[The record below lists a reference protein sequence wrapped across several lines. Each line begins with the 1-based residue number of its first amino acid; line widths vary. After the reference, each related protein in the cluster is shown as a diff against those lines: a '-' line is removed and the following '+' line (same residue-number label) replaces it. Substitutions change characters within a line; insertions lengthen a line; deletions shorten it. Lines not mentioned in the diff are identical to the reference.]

1 MKIPFNYLPAS
12 WGLKGKSRKIAEAE
26 YYLSGIDLE
35 LKLIDINEENEIE
48 KQLKTLVV
56 KRKYEKITEYDF
68 DIETTKLKF
77 TGDDLVLALLD
88 IEYKHHKIEKQAYE
102 KQSATIRKEPWV
114 SMPDISW
121 NPQDPSQSYFE
132 LDYNDEFVS
141 FLKNH
146 GYNGL
151 TDEMVVEKWLNDVC
165 RSVAEDFISDENPS
179 SFVSLAATT
188 TKKIKRNKTKK
199 SEYS

>member
-12 WGLKGKSRKIAEAE
+12 WGLKGKSRKNAEAE
-26 YYLSGIDLE
+26 YYLSGIELE
-35 LKLIDINEENEIE
+35 LKLIEINEENEVE

-68 DIETTKLKF
+68 DIETAKLKF
-77 TGDDLVLALLD
+77 TNEDLELALLD
-88 IEYKHHKIEKQAYE
+88 VEYKHHKIEKQSYE

-114 SMPDISW
+114 SMPDIKW
-121 NPQDPSQSYFE
+121 DPTDPAQSYFE

-141 FLKNH
+141 FLKGH

-151 TDEMVVEKWLNDVC
+151 TDEIVVEKWLNDVC
-165 RSVAEDFISDENPS
+165 RSVAEDFVSDDDQ
-179 SFVSLAATT
+179 SFVSIAAPT